1 MNITLNIEAAN
12 PGELQEAIVGLAG
25 IVGFVND
32 GTGIQLPTNKEDGE
46 KPKRGN
52 RAASKPDK
60 APTSDQTESKPVSKE
75 EPKNEEGQGDTG
87 GTDAD
92 TDKDTGGDEDI
103 PTVVQLRAKAQ
114 EIGKTA
120 EGKATIKA
128 LLEKFGSKSLS
139 DVPDE
144 KRAVFMAELDKL

>member
-52 RAASKPDK
+52 RSTSKPDK
-60 APTSDQTESKPVSKE
+60 QQVPEFDSKAEDKVEDKKANEDSSKGSE
-75 EPKNEEGQGDTG
+75 DGEGG
-87 GTDAD
+87 G
-92 TDKDTGGDEDI
+92 EDV
-103 PTVVQLRAKAQ
+103 PSASELLAKAQ
-114 EIGKTA
+114 QVGTTPEAK
-120 EGKATIKA
+120 KAIRA
-128 LLEKFGSKSLS
+128 LLEKFGSKSIS
-139 DVPDE
+139 NVPED
-144 KRAVFMAELDKL
+144 KRAEFMAELDLV

>member
-52 RAASKPDK
+52 RSTPKPDK
-60 APTSDQTESKPVSKE
+60 TPTSDQTEPKPVSIE
-75 EPKNEEGQGDTG
+75 EPKKEEGQGDTG
-87 GTDAD
+87 DTDTDTDA
-92 TDKDTGGDEDI
+92 GGDEDI
-103 PTVVQLRAKAQ
+103 PTVVELRAKAQ

-120 EGKATIKA
+120 EGKAGIKA

-144 KRAVFMAELDKL
+144 KRAGFMAELDKL

>member
-52 RAASKPDK
+52 RSTSKPDK
-60 APTSDQTESKPVSKE
+60 QQAPESDSKAEDKVEDKKANEDSSKSSE
-75 EPKNEEGQGDTG
+75 EEDG
-87 GTDAD
+87 G
-92 TDKDTGGDEDI
+92 GGEDV
-103 PTVVQLRAKAQ
+103 PSASELLAKAQ
-114 EIGKTA
+114 QVGTTPEAK
-120 EGKATIKA
+120 KAIRA
-128 LLEKFGSKSLS
+128 LLEKFGSKSIS
-139 DVPDE
+139 NVPED
-144 KRAVFMAELDKL
+144 KRAEFMAELDLL